1 MKKFLSVITAI
12 SLIFNFCPVTGATEN
27 YLEKY
32 KEKCL
37 SILKSKTVLKVAG
50 GLAAGVSGMGILAF
64 IATKSLGHRESEQ
77 GGSKKCDDTND
88 SLNDLIDYNDLK
100 DYIER
105 LKCINQETSDYMDKY
120 INNKDIKNKIEEIKR
135 EEKIERKEEI
145 KKLLNTAG
153 IRYIDK
159 SLTFFN
165 EICNIH
171 EAVKEGFYYRH
182 WEFASKLYDAEYKNY
197 CEEKSCEEK
206 SCEEKSRGEK
216 LKEYCK
222 RTAKDYV
229 IYTFLNCLRCI
240 LEYPED
246 DSMFVTFRSMLNKIN
261 CDVYEDELCQEIDE
275 IRWLNL

>member
-105 LKCINQETSDYMDKY
+105 LKCINQEISDYMDKY

-135 EEKIERKEEI
+135 EEKIERKE
-145 KKLLNTAG
+145 
-153 IRYIDK
+153 
-159 SLTFFN
+159 
-165 EICNIH
+165 
-171 EAVKEGFYYRH
+171 
-182 WEFASKLYDAEYKNY
+182 
-197 CEEKSCEEK
+197 
-206 SCEEKSRGEK
+206 
-216 LKEYCK
+216 
-222 RTAKDYV
+222 
-229 IYTFLNCLRCI
+229 
-240 LEYPED
+240 
-246 DSMFVTFRSMLNKIN
+246 
-261 CDVYEDELCQEIDE
+261 
-275 IRWLNL
+275 

>member
-206 SCEEKSRGEK
+206 SRGEK